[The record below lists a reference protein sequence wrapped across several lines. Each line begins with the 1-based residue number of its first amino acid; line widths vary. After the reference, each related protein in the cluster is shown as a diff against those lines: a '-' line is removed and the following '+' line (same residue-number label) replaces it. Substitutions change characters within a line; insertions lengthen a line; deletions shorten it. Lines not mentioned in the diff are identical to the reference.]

1 MTFFLRK
8 LIEALLLPL
17 GFGLLLVLA
26 GLAFRRRLWGLA
38 GVALIA
44 VAAMRLVGLE
54 LAAPLERAYPE
65 RAPDAGKP
73 VDAVVMLSGNI
84 IRGVSSQGI
93 QWGDSANRFF
103 TAVNLKLA
111 GEGPVLI
118 LTDGHDAAHPEPEMG
133 DLLRAEAI
141 RRGVPEDQIIV
152 VGRVLTTEDEARAVA
167 ALPGIHHIALVTSAF
182 HMVRSK
188 MLFSAFGF
196 QVEPFPTDYTI
207 SENARV
213 GVPIFVPT
221 AEGYRET
228 ESALREYYGL
238 AAYWLLLK
246 VHPPKVSAS
255 VPAAV
260 SAPR

>member
-1 MTFFLRK
+1 MSFFLRK
-8 LIEALLLPL
+8 LIEALFLPL

-38 GVALIA
+38 GVAVIA
-44 VAAMRLVGLE
+44 VAAMRLVGVE
-54 LAAPLERAYPE
+54 LLAPLEGAYPE
-65 RAPDAGKP
+65 RAPDAGQP

-84 IRGVSSQGI
+84 TRGVSSQGI

-111 GEGPVLI
+111 GEGPVLV
-118 LTDGHDAAHPEPEMG
+118 LTNGHDAAHPEPDMG

-141 RRGVPEDQIIV
+141 RRGVPEDQIIL
-152 VGRVLTTEDEARAVA
+152 VGQVLTTEDEARAVA

-182 HMVRSK
+182 HMARSK
-188 MLFSAFGF
+188 MLFSALGF
-196 QVEPFPTDYTI
+196 HVEPFPTDYHHFRERETK
-207 SENARV
+207 AMD
-213 GVPIFVPT
+213 FVPT
-221 AEGYRET
+221 AGGYLET